1 MEKSDNPYVAQIV
14 RNIEKIR
21 KYLGAE
27 DFDAFVADEKTQS
40 AILMQLQQIGE
51 LAKRVSPRAQAE
63 MPSIPWRNIADF
75 RNVVAHD
82 YYEVQ
87 LPIVWTIITEQ
98 LTPLEVACV
107 EYLKAHKF
115 QIA

>member
-51 LAKRVSPRAQAE
+51 LAK
-63 MPSIPWRNIADF
+63 
-75 RNVVAHD
+75 
-82 YYEVQ
+82 
-87 LPIVWTIITEQ
+87 
-98 LTPLEVACV
+98 
-107 EYLKAHKF
+107 
-115 QIA
+115 